1 MENKYLIIKY
11 RGKILSLLFHGN
23 RLVRARA
30 EKENGN
36 ILGNIYVAKVK
47 SILKNIHAAF
57 VEIEPGYPCFLS
69 LERIRKPLLMNRAY
83 DGRVLAEDEILVQ
96 VYKEAA
102 KTKSPAVTCSLSLDG
117 RYCAVSM
124 DRPGVAYSSKLSEKA
139 RRRIR
144 EALEKEGVLEE
155 YEKKNGIVIRT
166 NAKSLGEDI
175 SPLAD
180 EIRRFSAKLQEIMD
194 MACHRTCYSVLHEAE
209 PAYLTAIRDEYEG
222 QCGEIVTDDP
232 GIYEKI
238 MAYREANPSFH
249 MPEAR
254 LYQDERL
261 PLHKLYS
268 VETRLQ
274 EALGKKVWLKS
285 GGYLVIEPTEALTV
299 IDVNTGKL
307 ASGKDMEQTWLRI
320 NMEAT
325 EEIALQLALRNISGI
340 IIVDFIN
347 MKPEEHNKKLMSH
360 FGNLLKQD
368 AVRTELMDITALG
381 LVEITRMKTSK
392 PLREQLMEAV
402 FFNESKTV
410 PQPKGEKI

>member
-1 MENKYLIIKY
+1 M
-11 RGKILSLLFHGN
+11 LF
-23 RLVRARA
+23 R
-30 EKENGN
+30 
-36 ILGNIYVAKVK
+36 
-47 SILKNIHAAF
+47 S
-57 VEIEPGYPCFLS
+57 
-69 LERIRKPLLMNRAY
+69 
-83 DGRVLAEDEILVQ
+83 
-96 VYKEAA
+96 
-102 KTKSPAVTCSLSLDG
+102 
-117 RYCAVSM
+117 
-124 DRPGVAYSSKLSEKA
+124 
-139 RRRIR
+139 
-144 EALEKEGVLEE
+144 
-155 YEKKNGIVIRT
+155 
-166 NAKSLGEDI
+166 
-175 SPLAD
+175 
-180 EIRRFSAKLQEIMD
+180 
-194 MACHRTCYSVLHEAE
+194 
-209 PAYLTAIRDEYEG
+209 
-222 QCGEIVTDDP
+222 
-232 GIYEKI
+232 
-238 MAYREANPSFH
+238 
-249 MPEAR
+249 
-254 LYQDERL
+254 QDERL

-320 NMEAT
+320 NMEAA

-402 FFNESKTV
+402 FLNESKTV
-410 PQPKGEKI
+410 PQPKGEKT

>member
-1 MENKYLIIKY
+1 MKMGNKYLIIKY
-11 RGKILSLLFHGN
+11 HGKIVSLLYHGN

-57 VEIEPGYPCFLS
+57 VEIEPGCPCFLS
-69 LERIRKPLLMNRAY
+69 LERARKPLLMNRAY
-83 DGRVLAEDEILVQ
+83 DGRILAEDEILIQ

-102 KTKSPAVTCSLSLDG
+102 KTKPPVATCSLSLDG
-117 RYCAVSM
+117 RYCAVSV
-124 DRPGVAYSSKLSEKA
+124 DRPGVAYSSKLSEKTK
-139 RRRIR
+139 RKIG

-155 YEKKNGIVIRT
+155 YGKKEGIVIRT

-175 SPLAD
+175 SPLAE
-180 EIRRFSAKLQEIMD
+180 EIRQLSGKLQEIMD
-194 MACHRTCYSVLHEAE
+194 TACHRTCYSVLYEAGC
-209 PAYLTAIRDEYEG
+209 AYLTGIRDEYEG
-222 QCGEIVTDDP
+222 QYDEIVTDDTD
-232 GIYEKI
+232 IYEKI
-238 MAYREANPSFH
+238 MEYRKRNPSFH
-249 MPEAR
+249 IPEAR

-307 ASGKDMEQTWLRI
+307 AAEKDREQTWLGI
-320 NMEAT
+320 NMEAA
-325 EEIALQLALRNISGI
+325 EEIALQLALRNISGM

-347 MKPEEHNKKLMSH
+347 MKPEEHNKKLMSY
-360 FGNLLKQD
+360 FGSLLKQD
-368 AVRTELMDITALG
+368 PVRTELIDITALG

-392 PLREQLMEAV
+392 PLREQL
-402 FFNESKTV
+402 
-410 PQPKGEKI
+410 I